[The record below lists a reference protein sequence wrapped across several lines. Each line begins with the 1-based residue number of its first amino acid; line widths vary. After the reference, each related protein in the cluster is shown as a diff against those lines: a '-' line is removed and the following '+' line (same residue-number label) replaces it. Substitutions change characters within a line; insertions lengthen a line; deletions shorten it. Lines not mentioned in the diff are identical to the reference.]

1 MSTNSISAWV
11 LGHGSDN
18 LVRVLLQRCWILFAV
33 CALMNGIEV
42 LPQLVPAVAPLSI
55 LFGCGSAGILHK
67 WLSLI
72 QCWDPR
78 GSCKQLPGALH
89 LLWSWAGFSKI
100 CSLGFT
106 GYCSAAALEFFPRP
120 NSKTGLPTLINRE
133 QLNARSPCQME
144 TFISNTSAR
153 GTRIAVWLKLIY
165 AKQTALQVKWFPRKE
180 VSQTWFILVE
190 TGKC

>member
-18 LVRVLLQRCWILFAV
+18 LVWVLLQRCWIHFAV
-33 CALMNGIEV
+33 CALMNIIEV

-67 WLSLI
+67 LLSLI

-78 GSCKQLPGALH
+78 GSCKQLPGTLN
-89 LLWSWAGFSKI
+89 LVESRAGFSKSVRWVLQAI
-100 CSLGFT
+100 AVLLHWS
-106 GYCSAAALEFFPRP
+106 SFPKP

-153 GTRIAVWLKLIY
+153 GTRIVVWLKLIY
-165 AKQTALQVKWFPRKE
+165 AKQIALQVKWFPRKK

>member
-18 LVRVLLQRCWILFAV
+18 LVCVLLQRCWILFAV
-33 CALMNGIEV
+33 CALMNVIEV

-55 LFGCGSAGILHK
+55 LFGCGSTGILHK

-89 LLWSWAGFSKI
+89 LLWSWAGFSK
-100 CSLGFT
+100 SVRWVL
-106 GYCSAAALEFFPRP
+106 
-120 NSKTGLPTLINRE
+120 
-133 QLNARSPCQME
+133 QV
-144 TFISNTSAR
+144 
-153 GTRIAVWLKLIY
+153 IAVLQHWSSSQGLT
-165 AKQTALQVKWFPRKE
+165 AKQDCLHSLTENNSMLAVHAKWKPLLATQAQGGHE
-180 VSQTWFILVE
+180 
-190 TGKC
+190 